1 MEQYNSVLV
10 LTINQGDVIYMK
22 IEYKSMLL
30 GVLIGVLGV
39 FTILFL
45 VGDVETK
52 FSINTGNE
60 IKDLNKNIDV
70 SIEKN
75 VEKDQVHTDIIVKAS
90 GDVTREDIDKELDR
104 LFKEHDI
111 NKKDSNINIDITI
124 NG

>member
-1 MEQYNSVLV
+1 
-10 LTINQGDVIYMK
+10 MK

-39 FTILFL
+39 FTILLL

-75 VEKDQVHTDIIVKAS
+75 IEKNQVHTDVIVKAS
-90 GDVTREDIDKELDR
+90 GNITKEDIHKELDR

-111 NKKDSNINIDITI
+111 NKKDKKINNDITI
-124 NG
+124 KV

>member
-1 MEQYNSVLV
+1 
-10 LTINQGDVIYMK
+10 MK

-39 FTILFL
+39 FTILL
-45 VGDVETK
+45 IVGDVETE
-52 FSINTGNE
+52 FSINTGNN

-75 VEKDQVHTDIIVKAS
+75 VEKDQVQTDVIVKAS
-90 GDVTREDIDKELDR
+90 GDVTKEDIDKELDR

>member
-1 MEQYNSVLV
+1 
-10 LTINQGDVIYMK
+10 MK

-30 GVLIGVLGV
+30 GALIGVLGV
-39 FTILFL
+39 FTVLLL
-45 VGDVETK
+45 VGDVETE
-52 FSINTGNE
+52 FSINTGNK
-60 IKDLNKNIDV
+60 IKDINKNIDV

-75 VEKDQVHTDIIVKAS
+75 VEKDRVHTDVIVKAS
-90 GDVTREDIDKELDR
+90 GDVTKEDIDKELDR

>member
-1 MEQYNSVLV
+1 
-10 LTINQGDVIYMK
+10 
-22 IEYKSMLL
+22 MLL

-39 FTILFL
+39 FTILL
-45 VGDVETK
+45 IVGDVETE
-52 FSINTGNE
+52 FSINTGNN

-75 VEKDQVHTDIIVKAS
+75 VEKDQVHTDVIVKAS
-90 GDVTREDIDKELDR
+90 GDVTKEDIDKELDR

-124 NG
+124 NS

>member
-1 MEQYNSVLV
+1 
-10 LTINQGDVIYMK
+10 MK

-39 FTILFL
+39 FTILL
-45 VGDVETK
+45 IVGDVETE
-52 FSINTGNE
+52 FSINTGNN

-75 VEKDQVHTDIIVKAS
+75 VEKDQVHTDVIVKAS
-90 GDVTREDIDKELDR
+90 GDVTKEDIDKELDR

>member
-1 MEQYNSVLV
+1 LEQYNSVLV

>member
-1 MEQYNSVLV
+1 
-10 LTINQGDVIYMK
+10 
-22 IEYKSMLL
+22 MLL

-39 FTILFL
+39 FTILL
-45 VGDVETK
+45 IVGDVETE
-52 FSINTGNE
+52 FSINTGNN

-75 VEKDQVHTDIIVKAS
+75 VEKDRVHTDVIVKAS
-90 GDVTREDIDKELDR
+90 GDVTKEDIDKELDR

>member
-1 MEQYNSVLV
+1 
-10 LTINQGDVIYMK
+10 MK

-30 GVLIGVLGV
+30 GALIGVLGV
-39 FTILFL
+39 FTVLLL
-45 VGDVETK
+45 VGDVETE
-52 FSINTGNE
+52 FFINTGNK
-60 IKDLNKNIDV
+60 IKDINKNIDV

-75 VEKDQVHTDIIVKAS
+75 VEKDQVHTDVIVKAS

-124 NG
+124 NS

>member
-1 MEQYNSVLV
+1 
-10 LTINQGDVIYMK
+10 
-22 IEYKSMLL
+22 MLL

-39 FTILFL
+39 FTILLL

-75 VEKDQVHTDIIVKAS
+75 IEKNQVHTDVIVKAS
-90 GDVTREDIDKELDR
+90 GNVTKEDIDKELDR

-111 NKKDSNINIDITI
+111 NKKDSNINIDIII

>member
-1 MEQYNSVLV
+1 
-10 LTINQGDVIYMK
+10 MK

-39 FTILFL
+39 FTILL
-45 VGDVETK
+45 IVGDVETE
-52 FSINTGNE
+52 FSINTGNN

-75 VEKDQVHTDIIVKAS
+75 VEKDRVHTDVIVKAS
-90 GDVTREDIDKELDR
+90 GDVTKEDIDKEVDR

>member
-1 MEQYNSVLV
+1 
-10 LTINQGDVIYMK
+10 MK

-30 GVLIGVLGV
+30 GALIGVLGV
-39 FTILFL
+39 FTVLLL
-45 VGDVETK
+45 VGDVETE
-52 FSINTGNE
+52 FSINTGNN

-75 VEKDQVHTDIIVKAS
+75 VEKDRVHTDVIVKAS
-90 GDVTREDIDKELDR
+90 GDVTKEDIDKELDR

>member
-1 MEQYNSVLV
+1 LEQYNSVLV

-39 FTILFL
+39 FTILLL

-90 GDVTREDIDKELDR
+90 GNVTREDIDKELDR

>member
-1 MEQYNSVLV
+1 
-10 LTINQGDVIYMK
+10 MK

-39 FTILFL
+39 FTILLL

-75 VEKDQVHTDIIVKAS
+75 IEMDQVHTDVIVKTS
-90 GDVTREDIDKELDR
+90 GNVTKEDIDKELDR

-111 NKKDSNINIDITI
+111 NKKDSNINIDIII